1 MGRIKIY
8 NSLEEAKEAKKASDK
23 ERRKRNSEK
32 IKEWNEF
39 EKYGMI
45 KQMRYVVEQMKKEKE
60 TENKNKKEDINDSEL
75 KLRAPS
81 ALEPRRGLNSDEEHS
96 Q

>member
-1 MGRIKIY
+1 MGRVKIY
-8 NSLEEAKEAKKASDK
+8 NSLEEAKEAKKTADK

-32 IKEWNEF
+32 IKEWDEF

-45 KQMRYVVEQMKKEKE
+45 KQMRYVLEHVKKEQR
-60 TENKNKKEDINDSEL
+60 ENKINDEV
-75 KLRAPS
+75 P
-81 ALEPRRGLNSDEEHS
+81 NSDGEHS

>member
-1 MGRIKIY
+1 MGRVKIY
-8 NSLEEAKEAKKASDK
+8 NSLEEAKEAKKTADK
-23 ERRKRNSEK
+23 ERRKRNSDK

-45 KQMRYVVEQMKKEKE
+45 KQMRYVVQQLKKEE
-60 TENKNKKEDINDSEL
+60 TEEGRGKPTDE
-75 KLRAPS
+75 APS
-81 ALEPRRGLNSDEEHS
+81 SDGEHS